1 MKFIKGNVYFCLHD
15 MIIKKELAF
24 KRGKF
29 YTCSKDDALIAENNV
44 EQYMDDNT
52 RWEYYFTPKG
62 NNKNLDNVNHPPH
75 YTWLKDKC
83 GIEVIDITRHIDFCL
98 GNAIKY
104 VFRAGHKQDA
114 SMTDKQKEIED
125 LKKAIFYINDRIKT
139 LEKE

>member
-29 YTCSKDDALIAENNV
+29 YTCSKDDVLIAEDNV

-52 RWEYYFTPKG
+52 RWEYYFTLKG
-62 NNKNLDNVNHPPH
+62 DGNKTDNVNHPKYYTSHPSGVGCIEIARH
-75 YTWLKDKC
+75 YC
-83 GIEVIDITRHIDFCL
+83 FPIGC
-98 GNAIKY
+98 AIKY
-104 VFRAGHKQDA
+104 LWRAGLKTDA
-114 SMTDKQKEIED
+114 SLTNKQKEIED
-125 LKKAIFYINDRIKT
+125 LKKAVFYINDRIKT